1 LRFFQSGLR
10 IRLQA
15 CAALTDTKERMGTQR
30 SQWRRDCR
38 ATLRARFAS
47 FRTAL
52 RSYPLGQ
59 LWLATLVMLA
69 CASVGCMGIHDE
81 PGREIARKSSAIKLI
96 RNSSSVALASSSVT
110 VAFGATATAGNL
122 LLAFASH
129 PSTDASYN
137 TPTGWTVAAATFNNS
152 LGQIVL
158 YKYASGSET
167 GLTVDGFANS
177 AHTLQVF
184 EFSGIDP
191 NIAPVI
197 ATRTGQTQGTYEF
210 PTVTTTATGSLVVS
224 AGVSTGT
231 MVLVPNFS
239 GWTNGFFELN
249 DATIVALNAVVS
261 AYGFVGAAGSW
272 NTSAT
277 TSALG
282 TMLSHTIAFQ
292 RRPTIVTDLAVSASA
307 NKNVVMFTPPS
318 ALVTDIVM
326 LARTGDCNFT
336 TANPTGA
343 EALGASVG
351 DGTVILNQSPTAD
364 LSTTSVTVGSTS
376 TTVSYDSAT
385 NALTHSSLVAGTLY
399 CYKVY
404 ARNGSSLDDAD
415 PARPTRSG
423 TPTAGGA
430 SNPVFVFNSGSTS
443 LSAPS
448 VLPGVGA
455 FYADNSGKLISVDR
469 AGLRRFKPY
478 SLPNAVQNRA
488 PTGTLTADSQATT
501 FVTSLSGD
509 AYAIWASGPQ
519 QGTLRWSTEAIDGD
533 SVTGGDDPLGASLY
547 ASPLVSNTLG
557 RVFVPT
563 RNALLYQNRVYALN
577 AATGACLWVFNGT
590 CAGASTSLN
599 VGQISSGGVLDP
611 TNSRLIFTSISVY
624 LGATLWAVDVRDGI
638 AGDRRL
644 WSRNIGD
651 SDSSVTFATSAR
663 SSILVGTN
671 AGRVYRLNPTNGA
684 TCWASISDGCPAAA
698 VGVEQFFC
706 ADGTGSRTTI
716 CLSGSPVQKG
726 IAMLAGTFANSV
738 LFRTA
743 DGAVWRVSTA
753 GARLWRSLLSG
764 ASTPTPV
771 AELNNGVAYVGG
783 NDGVIR
789 EISLA
794 TGSVNGTRSVGGGA
808 IVVGD
813 ATYDVTDGVLYVN
826 TSQGYLYAFSVPF

>member
-1 LRFFQSGLR
+1 
-10 IRLQA
+10 
-15 CAALTDTKERMGTQR
+15 MGTQR
-30 SQWRRDCR
+30 SRWRRDCR
-38 ATLRARFAS
+38 ATPRARFAS
-47 FRTAL
+47 FRAAV
-52 RSYPLGQ
+52 RSRTLG
-59 LWLATLVMLA
+59 LLGLATLVMLV
-69 CASVGCMGIHDE
+69 CTSVGCMGVHDE
-81 PGREIARKSSAIKLI
+81 PGREIARKSSAIKLV
-96 RNSSSVALASSSVT
+96 RSNSSLALASFSVT

-122 LLAFASH
+122 LLAIAS
-129 PSTDASYN
+129 STSADPAYN
-137 TPTGWTVAAATFNNS
+137 TPSGWTVAAATFNNN
-152 LGQIVL
+152 LGQIIL

-167 GLTVDGFANS
+167 GLTVDGFGS
-177 AHTLQVF
+177 LVHTLQVF
-184 EFSGIDP
+184 ELSGIDSD
-191 NIAPVI
+191 ITPVV
-197 ATRTGQTQGTYEF
+197 ATTTGPTQGTYEF
-210 PTVTTTATGSLVVS
+210 PTVTTTATGSLVLA
-224 AGVSTGT
+224 AGVSSGS
-231 MVLVPNFS
+231 MVLAPNFS
-239 GWTNGFFELN
+239 GWSNGFVELN
-249 DATIVALNAVVS
+249 DVTIVALNAVVS
-261 AYGFVGAAGSW
+261 AYGFVGAAGNW
-272 NTSAT
+272 NTSAM
-277 TSALG
+277 TSAVG

-292 RRPTIVTDLAVSASA
+292 RRPAIVTELAVSASA

-336 TANPTGA
+336 AANPTGS

-351 DGTVILNQSPTAD
+351 GGTVIFNQSPTTN
-364 LSTTSVTVGSTS
+364 LSATSVTVGTS

-385 NALTHSSLVAGTLY
+385 NALVHTSLVAGTLY

-404 ARNGSSLDDAD
+404 ARNGLSLDDAD

-430 SNPVFVFNSGSTS
+430 SNPIFVFNAGSTS

-455 FYADNSGKLISVDR
+455 FYADNSGKLNSVDR
-469 AGLRRFKPY
+469 TGLRRFKPY

-488 PTGTLTADSQATT
+488 PTGTLSADSQATT

-509 AYAIWASGPQ
+509 AYALWASGPQ

-533 SVTGGDDPLGASLY
+533 SLTGGDDPLGASLY

-577 AATGACLWVFNGT
+577 AATGTCLWVFNGT
-590 CAGASTSLN
+590 CTGSSTSLN
-599 VGQISSGGVLDP
+599 VGQISSSGVLDP
-611 TNSRLIFTSISVY
+611 TNSRLFFTSISVY

-638 AGDRRL
+638 AGDRKL

-651 SDSSVTFATSAR
+651 SDSSITFATSAR
-663 SSILVGTN
+663 SSILVGTH

-698 VGVEQFFC
+698 VGAEQFFC
-706 ADGTGSRTTI
+706 ADGTGSRGI
-716 CLSGSPVQKG
+716 LCLSGSPVQKG
-726 IAMLAGTFANSV
+726 IAMLSGTFANSV

-753 GARLWRSLLSG
+753 GARMWRTLLSG
-764 ASTPTPV
+764 ASTPTPA

>member
-1 LRFFQSGLR
+1 MSG
-10 IRLQA
+10 
-15 CAALTDTKERMGTQR
+15 E
-30 SQWRRDCR
+30 
-38 ATLRARFAS
+38 
-47 FRTAL
+47 
-52 RSYPLGQ
+52 
-59 LWLATLVMLA
+59 
-69 CASVGCMGIHDE
+69 DE

-96 RNSSSVALASSSVT
+96 RSNSSLALASGSVT

-122 LLAFASH
+122 LLAITSNISADPAF
-129 PSTDASYN
+129 N
-137 TPTGWTVAAATFNNS
+137 TPSGWTVAAATFNNN
-152 LGQIVL
+152 LGQIIL

-167 GLTVDGFANS
+167 GLTVDGFAS
-177 AHTLQVF
+177 LVHTLEVL
-184 EFSGIDP
+184 EFSGIDST
-191 NIAPVI
+191 IAPVV
-197 ATRTGQTQGTYEF
+197 ATRSGQTQGTYQF
-210 PTVTTTATGSLVVS
+210 PSVTTTATGSLVVS
-224 AGVSTGT
+224 SGVSSGS
-231 MVLVPNFS
+231 MLLVPNFS
-239 GWTNGFFELN
+239 GWSNGFVELN
-249 DATIVALNAVVS
+249 DFTIVALSAVVS
-261 AYGFVGAAGSW
+261 AYGFAGAAGSW

-292 RRPTIVTDLAVSASA
+292 RRPAIVTDLAVSASV

-336 TANPTGA
+336 AANPTGS

-351 DGTVILNQSPTAD
+351 GGTVIFNQSPVAD
-364 LSTTSVTVGSTS
+364 LSATSVTVGGIS
-376 TTVSYDSAT
+376 TTVSYDSST
-385 NALTHSSLVAGTLY
+385 NALAHTSLVAGTLY
-399 CYKVY
+399 CYKAY
-404 ARNGSSLDDAD
+404 ARNGLSLDDAD

-423 TPTAGGA
+423 TPSVGGA

-448 VLPGVGA
+448 VLPGAGA
-455 FYADNSGKLISVDR
+455 FYADNSGKLISVDKT
-469 AGLRRFKPY
+469 GLRRFKPY

-533 SVTGGDDPLGASLY
+533 ASSGVDDPLGASLY

-563 RNALLYQNRVYALN
+563 RNALLYQNRVYALD

-590 CAGASTSLN
+590 CAGASTTLN
-599 VGQISSGGVLDP
+599 VGQISSSGVLDP
-611 TNSRLIFTSISVY
+611 TTSRLFFTSTSVY

-651 SDSSVTFATSAR
+651 SDSSITFATAAR

-684 TCWASISDGCPAAA
+684 TCWASLSDGCPAAA
-698 VGVEQFFC
+698 IGTEQFFC
-706 ADGTGSRTTI
+706 ADSTGSRTI
-716 CLSGSPVQKG
+716 LCLSGSPIQKG
-726 IAMLAGTFANSV
+726 MAMLSGTYAGSV

-753 GARLWRSLLSG
+753 GVRLWKTSLSG
-764 ASTPTPV
+764 ASAPTPV
-771 AELNNGVAYVGG
+771 AELNSGVAYVGG
-783 NDGVIR
+783 NDGVVR

-794 TGSVNGTRSVGGGA
+794 TGNVNGTRSVGGGA

-813 ATYDVTDGVLYVN
+813 ATYDSTDGVLYVN